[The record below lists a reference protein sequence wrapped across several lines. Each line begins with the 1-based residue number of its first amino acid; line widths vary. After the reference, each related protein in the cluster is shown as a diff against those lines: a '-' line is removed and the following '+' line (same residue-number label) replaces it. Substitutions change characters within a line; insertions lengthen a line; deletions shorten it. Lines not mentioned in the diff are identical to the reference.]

1 MIHLLIFAQN
11 PSYESYLWNDPLFH
25 IRFNTD
31 QFLARRRFKYHLMTS
46 SFTTLAAP
54 PKTRLNVECNFCRF
68 TFVVLF
74 AFGHIFQS
82 LITKDWMYLR
92 YLQAYAPYHIF
103 TKCICMRFIRWACPH
118 LDNSSYIII
127 FTTVEI
133 FSYSAYS
140 ISKSN
145 YFLYKISSAW
155 KYLPCGM
162 ITSCN
167 SFKDCSRFAC
177 LSICKVIVRILSS
190 YMITWYYL
198 DLYFT
203 CIQLSLLFIFILLY
217 QMQYWYLQLWSNL
230 KTEYTLEIIVSNVDC
245 RYSLLHLK
253 IYSQWIMHWFRQ
265 TVHLFSSHSEYGSG
279 KYNVWYMWFCRDEY
293 WS

>member
-1 MIHLLIFAQN
+1 M
-11 PSYESYLWNDPLFH
+11 S
-25 IRFNTD
+25 RF
-31 QFLARRRFKYHLMTS
+31 
-46 SFTTLAAP
+46 P
-54 PKTRLNVECNFCRF
+54 IV
-68 TFVVLF
+68 
-74 AFGHIFQS
+74 

-103 TKCICMRFIRWACPH
+103 TKCTCMRFIRWACPH

-217 QMQYWYLQLWSNL
+217 QMQYWYLQLWSIWKHL
-230 KTEYTLEIIVSNVDC
+230 WIYPWDHRIISNVDC

-253 IYSQWIMHWFRQ
+253 IYSQWIMHCLDKCASVFI
-265 TVHLFSSHSEYGSG
+265 S
-279 KYNVWYMWFCRDEY
+279 
-293 WS
+293 

>member
-167 SFKDCSRFAC
+167 
-177 LSICKVIVRILSS
+177 
-190 YMITWYYL
+190 
-198 DLYFT
+198 
-203 CIQLSLLFIFILLY
+203 
-217 QMQYWYLQLWSNL
+217 
-230 KTEYTLEIIVSNVDC
+230 
-245 RYSLLHLK
+245 
-253 IYSQWIMHWFRQ
+253 IYH
-265 TVHLFSSHSEYGSG
+265 V
-279 KYNVWYMWFCRDEY
+279 VW
-293 WS
+293 

>member
-1 MIHLLIFAQN
+1 
-11 PSYESYLWNDPLFH
+11 
-25 IRFNTD
+25 
-31 QFLARRRFKYHLMTS
+31 
-46 SFTTLAAP
+46 
-54 PKTRLNVECNFCRF
+54 
-68 TFVVLF
+68 
-74 AFGHIFQS
+74 
-82 LITKDWMYLR
+82 
-92 YLQAYAPYHIF
+92 
-103 TKCICMRFIRWACPH
+103 MRFIRWACPH

-203 CIQLSLLFIFILLY
+203 CIQLSLLFILFCFIKC
-217 QMQYWYLQLWSNL
+217 N
-230 KTEYTLEIIVSNVDC
+230 ID
-245 RYSLLHLK
+245 
-253 IYSQWIMHWFRQ
+253 IYSFDRIWKQNIPLR
-265 TVHLFSSHSEYGSG
+265 SSYPMLIADTLC
-279 KYNVWYMWFCRDEY
+279 YI
-293 WS
+293 